1 MNNIK
6 SVLLINII
14 IFSLILVLHLV
25 RSIIGLNA
33 QIGDFNIPVW
43 LSYIA
48 IIISAYII
56 YINYKQIK

>member
-25 RSIIGLNA
+25 RSIMNLNA
-33 QIGDFNIPVW
+33 QIGDFNLPVW
-43 LSYIA
+43 ISYIA

>member
-14 IFSLILVLHLV
+14 IFSLVLILHLI
-25 RSIIGLNA
+25 RSVMNLNA
-33 QIGDFNIPVW
+33 QIGNFNIPVW
-43 LSYIA
+43 ASYVA